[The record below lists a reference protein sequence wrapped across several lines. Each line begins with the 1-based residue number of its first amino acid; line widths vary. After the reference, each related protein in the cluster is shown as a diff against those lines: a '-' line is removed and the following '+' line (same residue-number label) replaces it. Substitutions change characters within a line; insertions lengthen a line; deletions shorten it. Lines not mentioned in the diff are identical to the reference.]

1 MSRDPFRGLLMR
13 CNSLRNPWDINDGS
27 YAEAYNAATGTK
39 VWSRSIL
46 PWYAMVIVNGV
57 VYVQSG
63 LGYPNGQSSVY
74 ALDAQ
79 TGQTIWNVVLQQN
92 LSSAS
97 PAVANGVSLLKNCDM
112 M

>member
-1 MSRDPFRGLLMR
+1 MR

-74 ALDAQ
+74 ALNAQ